1 MYDIMKIVY
10 CGFFK
15 TASRSIGDFIN
26 DVVNY
31 ETYAGNSVNLHSHP
45 TDLLL
50 GHFNVSGEDI
60 TSSIHRGVVE
70 NPQIYKFLHDHENM
84 LARDIPYFGM
94 YKYINENFDDSKF
107 IICIRET
114 ESFLKSYM
122 NHTNKQLAIARD
134 KTNLVTYG
142 ISGPCTDD
150 HKEKIKLV
158 YEAHNQRVLDYF
170 KDKPGKLLVLKFE
183 DIGTEKFQKDI
194 LDFLELE
201 NPNNI
206 KMKHIA

>member
-1 MYDIMKIVY
+1 MKINY

-26 DVVNY
+26 EVVKY
-31 ETYAGNSVNLHSHP
+31 KTYVGNSVDLHTHP

-50 GHFNVSGEDI
+50 GRDLFTVSGDDI

-70 NPQIYKFLHDHENM
+70 NQEIYDFLHNHEDI
-84 LARDIPYFGM
+84 LTRDIPYFGM
-94 YKYINENFDDSKF
+94 FKYINENFKDSKF
-107 IICIRET
+107 IICVRET
-114 ESFLKSYM
+114 ESFLKSYVTHF
-122 NHTNKQLAIARD
+122 NNQLPTARNKINVG
-134 KTNLVTYG
+134 TIGVN
-142 ISGPCTDD
+142 GPIESQ
-150 HKEKIKLV
+150 HYEKIKLV

-183 DIGTEKFQKDI
+183 DIRTGKFEKDI
-194 LDFLELE
+194 LEFLELE

-206 KMKHIA
+206 TMKHIA